1 MLTNRGAS
9 VMKEPETIGFEVR
22 ELSLMIAR
30 QIEKASNDGHIRGP
44 QGFALGFLVHNRDKE
59 IYQKD
64 LEERLSIRKPTASK
78 LVDRMIKNG
87 FLTTAPSQ
95 KDKRLKQLIVTEK
108 AIQTTIEV
116 EKQIDNV
123 EKVLKQGISEEE
135 LTQFFATMKK
145 FKQNIQ
151 L

>member
-1 MLTNRGAS
+1 M
-9 VMKEPETIGFEVR
+9 
-22 ELSLMIAR
+22 
-30 QIEKASNDGHIRGP
+30 
-44 QGFALGFLVHNRDKE
+44 
-59 IYQKD
+59 
-64 LEERLSIRKPTASK
+64 SIRKPTASN

-116 EKQIDNV
+116 EKQIEGI

-135 LTQFFATMKK
+135 LAQFFATMQK
-145 FKQNIQ
+145 FKRNIEV
-151 L
+151 

>member
-1 MLTNRGAS
+1 MDESEL
-9 VMKEPETIGFEVR
+9 IGFEVR
-22 ELSLMIAR
+22 ELSLLIAR
-30 QIEKASNDGHIRGP
+30 YNEKMGNDGHVRGP
-44 QGFALGFLVHNRDKE
+44 QGFALGYLVHNRDKE

-64 LEERLSIRKPTASK
+64 LEEKLSIRKPTASN

-95 KDKRLKQLIVTEK
+95 KDRRLKRLIVTEK

-116 EKQIDNV
+116 EQQIKNI
-123 EKVLKQGISEEE
+123 ENILKQGIPAEE
-135 LTQFFATMKK
+135 LAQFSATMEKFRQNLKK
-145 FKQNIQ
+145 H

>member
-1 MLTNRGAS
+1 MS
-9 VMKEPETIGFEVR
+9 KPETIGFEVR
-22 ELSLMIAR
+22 ELSLLIAR
-30 QIEKASNDGHIRGP
+30 YIEKMSKGGHFRGP
-44 QGFALGFLVHNRDKE
+44 QGFALGYLVHNRDKE

-64 LEERLSIRKPTASK
+64 LEEKLSIRKPTASN

-116 EKQIDNV
+116 EKQIENV
-123 EKVLKQGISEEE
+123 EKRLRQGISDEEMA
-135 LTQFFATMKK
+135 QFYATMEK

>member
-1 MLTNRGAS
+1 
-9 VMKEPETIGFEVR
+9 MKEPETIGFAIR
-22 ELSLMIAR
+22 ELSILIAR
-30 QIEKASNDGHIRGP
+30 HIEKKSDGGHIRGP
-44 QGFALGFLVHNRDKE
+44 QGFALGYLVHNRDKE

-64 LEERLSIRKPTASK
+64 LEEQLSIRKSTASN

-116 EKQIDNV
+116 EKNIEDIENI
-123 EKVLKQGISEEE
+123 LKQGISEEE
-135 LTQFFATMKK
+135 LAQFYATMQK
-145 FKQNIQ
+145 FKKNIQ
-151 L
+151 Q

>member
-1 MLTNRGAS
+1 
-9 VMKEPETIGFEVR
+9 MKEPETIGFEVR

>member
-1 MLTNRGAS
+1 MS
-9 VMKEPETIGFEVR
+9 KPETIGFEVR
-22 ELSLMIAR
+22 ELSLLIAR
-30 QIEKASNDGHIRGP
+30 YIEKMSQGGHIRGP
-44 QGFALGFLVHNRDKE
+44 QGFALGYLVHNRDKE

-64 LEERLSIRKPTASK
+64 LEEKLSIRKPTASN

-116 EKQIDNV
+116 EKQIENV
-123 EKVLKQGISEEE
+123 EKRLRQGISDEEMA
-135 LTQFFATMKK
+135 QFYATMEK